1 MPSIMAWWVASREL
15 AEDLLSVAKPRQQG
29 CPPFQSVRAGETP
42 PCLHTTS
49 RCTAPGVGG
58 GGGRGG
64 GGGGCIGDPWLD
76 SPQKGFADRSPKTKP
91 GNGVHHKYCLVLFG
105 ALQSNAQVWLVGCQ

>member
-1 MPSIMAWWVASREL
+1 LDI
-15 AEDLLSVAKPRQQG
+15 
-29 CPPFQSVRAGETP
+29 SVRE
-42 PCLHTTS
+42 CS
-49 RCTAPGVGG
+49 DFRCK
-58 GGGRGG
+58 RGG
-64 GGGGCIGDPWLD
+64 GVCIGDPWLD